1 MSNPA
6 APRSRSRGRW
16 LVVAALAAGAA
27 LLIAAIV
34 DLATREGGE
43 PRIELTGESDMQ
55 ALFGGLPQAGD
66 RLGESEAPVTIQIF
80 NDITCDNCSDQFLD
94 TVPGL
99 VEQVVRDGEAK
110 LIYRHY
116 SFSIRPV
123 QEGFIAAEAAA
134 EQGYQWPFIYLF
146 FANQDEA
153 KRVGPQG
160 FDEFIQAISGSI
172 PELEPAE
179 FDNDLADGGG
189 ADGEY
194 TQRIEQQDEVARGL
208 GLRAEPS
215 AIVSGPEGT
224 VVLQDSPSLDDILEA
239 VEEVQ

>member
-1 MSNPA
+1 MAPA

-16 LVVAALAAGAA
+16 LVLAALAAGVT
-27 LLIAAIV
+27 LLIVAIV
-34 DLATREGGE
+34 DLSVREGGE

-55 ALFGGLPQAGD
+55 ALFGGLPQDGD
-66 RLGESEAPVTIQIF
+66 RLGESEAPVTIQMF
-80 NDITCDNCSDQFLD
+80 NDVTCDNCSDHFLD

-99 VEQVVRDGEAK
+99 VDEVVRDGDAK

-134 EQGYQWPFIYLF
+134 EQGYQWPYVYLF

-160 FDEFIQAISGSI
+160 LDEFLQAIAGSI

-179 FDNDLADGGG
+179 WERDLEEGGG
-189 ADGEY
+189 PDGEY
-194 TQRIEQQDEVARGL
+194 TERISQQDEVARGL
-208 GLRAEPS
+208 GLRAQPS
-215 AIVSGPEGT
+215 AIVSGPNGT
-224 VVLQDSPSLDDILEA
+224 VVLQDSPSLDRILEA
-239 VEEVQ
+239 VGEVQ

>member
-1 MSNPA
+1 MPA

-16 LVVAALAAGAA
+16 LVLAALAAGVA
-27 LLIAAIV
+27 LLGVAIV
-34 DLATREGGE
+34 DLSVREGGQ

-66 RLGESEAPVTIQIF
+66 RLGESEAPVTIQMF
-80 NDITCDNCSDQFLD
+80 NDVTCDNCSDDFLE

-99 VEQVVRDGEAK
+99 VEELVRDGEAK

-134 EQGYQWPFIYLF
+134 EQGYQWPYIYLF
-146 FANQDEA
+146 FANQEEA

-160 FDEFIQAISGSI
+160 LDEFLQAISGSI

-179 FDNDLADGGG
+179 WKNDLEEGGG
-189 ADGEY
+189 PDGEY
-194 TQRIEQQDEVARGL
+194 TQRIEQQDDVARGL

-215 AIVSGPEGT
+215 AIVSGPSGT
-224 VVLQDSPSLDDILEA
+224 VVLQDSPSLDEILEA
-239 VEEVQ
+239 VGEVQ